1 MEKQLPTRLS
11 AWLLTLIMLVGM
23 LPAMASADEVGEDLA
38 PPAPQEENYGYVR
51 LVFAEG
57 EQLDLCHGEYITECS
72 PTAEILSGADEDFIF
87 NGEYAALY
95 YEGKLYCK
103 AALDGVSIN
112 ADAVLPAEAF
122 ALVPMGEESALA
134 EEDES
139 LNPVDPVDPVA
150 PVDPVDPVDPT
161 DPTDPVDP
169 VDPTDP
175 VDPVDPVDPEPPKPP
190 ENPELPEL
198 SLTPPVMQA
207 PMLAAM
213 PTATGKLQVTGA
225 YVGHDAASA
234 QSNWVASSI
243 LSGSVTAIDPGSFYV
258 GQQVYIKLVADSEN
272 VKWTVTI
279 GTLGSDAT
287 LDDTGLTLDENTGV
301 ISGTIAAT
309 RNGYLTL
316 RAEDTQTGASLS
328 FWLFTDFYS
337 DSQKPVITTDSLP
350 NGTAEQEYSQRLEFT
365 GYHSGWVEWT
375 VVSGSLPDGLTVGY
389 YSGGGGSLIRGTP
402 TTAGTYTFTLK
413 LRTVAGTTQKDFTL
427 VINDALIAPVFKEP
441 NSTIVLPYAVIGE
454 TYSYKMDKYLA
465 NEATC
470 SHPLTW
476 HGPSHL
482 PAGLSFDEVE
492 GVLSVAPTDS
502 TPTAL
507 HYFTVQAQNAAG
519 TSSQSFKIQV
529 YRRPAITSPETP
541 LSLTAGVYFQWKP
554 EYTGSGDWSATEL
567 PAGLKFSDGDGSI
580 YGTPTV
586 PGTYTVTLTLTTN
599 SELYAEKKLTL
610 VVAENNSFNISE
622 TSEHTFYGQKEGYA
636 ETDLTAKK
644 VTVKNTGYSDLT
656 LTYALTGIKA
666 NSFVLSKSSETLE
679 PGASTTFTVK
689 PKVGLPVGTHK
700 ATVEVRSGS
709 LVSAFNVS
717 FTVSQNVVSPTV
729 TSTGSF
735 PYAVVGK
742 PWSYQLQASGTGPIT
757 WAKEYVDTDPWPTWL
772 SLDPTTGVI
781 SGTPTESESQV
792 SLYVKAT
799 NDAGSNDGYF
809 FFEVYDK
816 PTITLKVKNSSGVW
830 VPHSS
835 NILPDAYTNSWGD
848 YVRFDTGDGR
858 GCTFT
863 TIEGVMPSGMS
874 FQDNETWGEF
884 LIENNLSAG
893 TYSFTLV
900 SRKYT
905 DSEKTQFIG
914 EDRKTVTMT
923 VYSTPQYNGA
933 PAFSIGEMTVGT
945 AITPID
951 FSKMFSGG
959 KAPLT
964 YTVSSPLPQGLTL
977 DSSTGILSGTPLIAG
992 IGSTFRIFCTDANG
1006 KVADPVIYYGRCNLP
1021 EVTFDTP
1028 HGASFLVGEGL
1039 DLKLDYPVLDGNVK
1053 LYYTTD
1059 GTDPQNSPTKIE
1071 ADPGETVKIGTTT
1084 DAGDRVW
1091 VRAIAYQ
1098 STAGN
1103 DFKWSNASGAF
1114 YYSVDRPLAPTANW
1128 ENGTTFTTALGVRL
1142 SCDTVGAKILYK
1154 LGDSTEIKT
1163 YLGETIVV
1171 TETTTLET
1179 RSFLNGNYS
1188 GSVTYTYTKVAGV
1201 SVSGKVK
1208 SYNPGNAV
1216 TVQLIADGHTVAD
1229 YETTIAADTGSGQK
1243 EQTFTFPAVAAGT
1256 YDLVVTKPG
1265 HLTYTVKG
1273 VVVENGPLDLTAM
1286 EGKPYQTITLLCGD
1300 IAKNGYIDFADY
1312 QELLSPA
1319 NYGKKTTDTGVNA
1332 LADLNGNGYIDFADY
1347 QILLSSQHYG
1357 KSTVT
1362 VDFAE

>member
-1 MEKQLPTRLS
+1 MKNRLHKRLS
-11 AWLLTLIMLVGM
+11 AWLLTLVMLVGM

-51 LVFAEG
+51 LLFAEG

-139 LNPVDPVDPVA
+139 LNPVDPVA

-161 DPTDPVDP
+161 
-169 VDPTDP
+169 DPTDP

-213 PTATGKLQVTGA
+213 PTATGELQVTGA

-279 GTLGSDAT
+279 GTLGSSST

-413 LRTVAGTTQKDFTL
+413 LRTVAGTTQKEFTL

-454 TYSYKMDKYLA
+454 NYSYDMHEFLA
-465 NEATC
+465 NESIC
-470 SHPLTW
+470 SQPLTW
-476 HGPSHL
+476 YGVSYL
-482 PAGLSFDEVE
+482 PDGLSFDEST

-502 TPTAL
+502 TPTAF
-507 HYFTVQAQNAAG
+507 HYFTVHVRNDAGAA
-519 TSSQSFKIQV
+519 SQSFKIQV
-529 YRRPAITSPETP
+529 YRRPAITSAETQ
-541 LSLTAGVYFQWKP
+541 LNLTAGVYYEWTP
-554 EYTGSGDWSATEL
+554 TCTGSGDWSATEL
-567 PAGLKFSDGDGSI
+567 PAGLKFSDGNGSI

-586 PGTYTVTLTLTTN
+586 PGTYDVTLTLTTN
-599 SELYAEKKLTL
+599 SELFTEKNLKL
-610 VVAENNSFNISE
+610 VVAENNGINISQ
-622 TSEHTFYGQKEGYA
+622 TSEHTFYGQQSGYA
-636 ETDLTAKK
+636 ASALIAKE
-644 VTVKNTGYSDLT
+644 VTVTNTGYSDLP
-656 LTYALTGIKA
+656 LTYELTGINKD
-666 NSFVLSKSSETLE
+666 SFVLSKDSETLA

-689 PKVGLPVGTHK
+689 PKVGLPERTHK

-717 FTVSQNVVSPTV
+717 FTVSQNAVSPTV
-729 TSTGSF
+729 ISTGEF

-742 PWSYQLQASGTGPIT
+742 PWSYQLQASGTGPII
-757 WAKEYVDTDPWPTWL
+757 WAKDKENTNPWPAWL

-781 SGTPTESESQV
+781 SGTPTGSAGHV
-792 SLYVKAT
+792 SLNVKAT
-799 NDAGSNDGYF
+799 NDAGPNVGYF
-809 FFEVYDK
+809 YFQVYDK
-816 PTITLKVKNSSGVW
+816 PTITLKVQNSSGEW
-830 VPHSS
+830 VPHTS
-835 NILPDAYTNSWGD
+835 NTLPDAYTTQRGGYLQFYTGAGGGD
-848 YVRFDTGDGR
+848 
-858 GCTFT
+858 TFT
-863 TIEGVMPSGMS
+863 TIEGVMPSGMDFVDS
-874 FQDNETWGEF
+874 DTWGQF
-884 LIENNLSAG
+884 IINNALSAG

-905 DSEKTQFIG
+905 DSGKTQFIG

-923 VYSTPQYNGA
+923 VYSTPQYNG
-933 PAFSIGEMTVGT
+933 PSNFSLGEMTVGT
-945 AITPID
+945 AITPIN
-951 FSKMFSGG
+951 FSELFSGG

-964 YTVSSPLPQGLTL
+964 YTVSGTLPQGLTL
-977 DSSTGILSGTPLIAG
+977 DSSTGILSGTPLTAG
-992 IGSTFRIFCTDANG
+992 GSSSVRIHCTDVNG
-1006 KVADPVIYYGRCNLP
+1006 QYTDPPFSYGYRYLPQVALG
-1021 EVTFDTP
+1021 TP
-1028 HGASFLVGEGL
+1028 SGSSFLDSDGL
-1039 DLKLDYPVLDGNVK
+1039 DLKLDYPALDGNVK
-1053 LYYTTD
+1053 LYYTND
-1059 GTDPQNSPTKIE
+1059 GTDPEDSSTKIE
-1071 ADPGETVKIGTTT
+1071 AAPGATVKIGANIGVGNSVTV
-1084 DAGDRVW
+1084 RV
-1091 VRAIAYQ
+1091 RAYQ
-1098 STAGN
+1098 STAES
-1103 DFKWSNASGAF
+1103 DQEWSEEAKAN
-1114 YYSVDRPLAPTANW
+1114 YVSVNRPLAPTANW
-1128 ENGTTFTTALGVRL
+1128 ENGTTFTTALGVML
-1142 SCDTVGAKILYK
+1142 SCDTAGATIYYK
-1154 LGDSTEIKT
+1154 LNGSTT
-1163 YLGETIVV
+1163 YTIYTGKPIVL
-1171 TETTTLET
+1171 TETTTLEV
-1179 RSFLNGNYS
+1179 RSSLNNILS
-1188 GSVTYTYTKVAGV
+1188 ESVTYTYTKVAGV
-1201 SVSGKVK
+1201 TVGGTIT
-1208 SYNPGNAV
+1208 SYGSASEAV
-1216 TVQLIADGHTVAD
+1216 TVTLLQGTSVIGSPQVLTGASGSAPYSQNYSFSAVPAGEYTLKVEKKGHAPWTEKITVGSAD
-1229 YETTIAADTGSGQK
+1229 
-1243 EQTFTFPAVAAGT
+1243 
-1256 YDLVVTKPG
+1256 VTKDVTIYLIG
-1265 HLTYTVKG
+1265 DVNGDGTIDATDMQRIYAHISG
-1273 VVVENGPLDLTAM
+1273 ENTFSNSA
-1286 EGKPYQTITLLCGD
+1286 QGD
-1300 IAKNGYIDFADY
+1300 VNKDGNVDATDMQRIYAHISGEN
-1312 QELLSPA
+1312 LLS
-1319 NYGKKTTDTGVNA
+1319 
-1332 LADLNGNGYIDFADY
+1332 
-1347 QILLSSQHYG
+1347 
-1357 KSTVT
+1357 
-1362 VDFAE
+1362 